1 MGGRFEDD
9 DGLGR
14 LQRVA
19 QDEDLEQS
27 SEAEDEMSE

>member
-1 MGGRFEDD
+1 MGRFDD
-9 DGLGR
+9 DDDLGR

-27 SEAEDEMSE
+27 SGAEDGMSE